1 MLSSTTL
8 IIYRLFIQTRPEKFT
23 ITEKN
28 DNTENTKL
36 NPSTSDYKATLTN
49 ITKPGNK
56 LEFKKHRNNQIRTK
70 QKRNQTY
77 KLLLTLNVIF
87 FVLVTPIV
95 LVNAFEVFSLEMVLL
110 RNVAYILAYMNS
122 CVNIVFY
129 ILTCETYKN
138 ILVKKIKSIIH

>member
-1 MLSSTTL
+1 MLTSTIL

-23 ITEKN
+23 LSEKN
-28 DNTENTKL
+28 DNAENAKL
-36 NPSTSDYKATLTN
+36 NQSTSDYKSTTSN
-49 ITKPGNK
+49 GKINSKI
-56 LEFKKHRNNQIRTK
+56 EFKKHRGNQIRTK

-95 LVNAFEVFSLEMVLL
+95 LVNAFEVFSSEMV
-110 RNVAYILAYMNS
+110 RNIAYILAYMNS
-122 CVNIVFY
+122 CVNIIFY

-138 ILVKKIKSIIH
+138 ILFKKIKNIFH